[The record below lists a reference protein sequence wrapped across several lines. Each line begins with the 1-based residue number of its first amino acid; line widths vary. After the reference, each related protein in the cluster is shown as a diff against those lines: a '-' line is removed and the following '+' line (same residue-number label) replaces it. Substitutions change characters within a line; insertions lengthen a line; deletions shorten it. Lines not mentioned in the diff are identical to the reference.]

1 MAMLDASLD
10 TSFWNIA
17 AQIGVV
23 PYLFAFF
30 RVHYCQAVEDEIVT
44 TDSNETP
51 LIYPQAMLFKVLKE
65 DSRLHHAEPQQHL
78 ALFGDGEA
86 YAISLAQERAI
97 SLAQERSWVLLINDY
112 RPLQFAR
119 SLGIQCVS
127 VPDFCVLLYAEA
139 RVTLRAVRGY
149 LRRLTPT
156 TSPSLLREAEA
167 VVTDIARKRGEA

>member
-10 TSFWNIA
+10 TSFWNVA

-44 TDSNETP
+44 TDPDETP
-51 LIYPQAMLFKVLKE
+51 LIYPQAMLFKVFKE
-65 DSRLHHAEPQQHL
+65 DGRLHHVEPQQRL
-78 ALFGDGEA
+78 PLFGVGEA
-86 YAISLAQERAI
+86 HAI

-119 SLGIQCVS
+119 SLGIRCVS
-127 VPDFCVLLYAEA
+127 VPDFCVLLYAEGKI
-139 RVTLRAVRGY
+139 TLRAVRGY
-149 LRRLTPT
+149 LRRLAPT
-156 TSPSLLREAEA
+156 TSPSLLQEAEA
-167 VVTDIARKRGEA
+167 VVTEIARKRGEIA